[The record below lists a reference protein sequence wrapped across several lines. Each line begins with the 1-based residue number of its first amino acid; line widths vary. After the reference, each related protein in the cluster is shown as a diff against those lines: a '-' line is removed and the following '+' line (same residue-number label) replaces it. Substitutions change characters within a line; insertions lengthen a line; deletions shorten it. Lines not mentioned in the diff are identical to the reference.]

1 VLDKALLML
10 SNKKWIRSGEW
21 NFKDIEQLN
30 KHNFITAKNVV
41 YLVNLSKDD
50 FNKKKNKWLMPIK

>member
-30 KHNFITAKNVV
+30 KHNFITVIIII
-41 YLVNLSKDD
+41 NLLMIII
-50 FNKKKNKWLMPIK
+50 NLILKKRLKI

>member
-30 KHNFITAKNVV
+30 KHNFITVIIII
-41 YLVNLSKDD
+41 NLLMIII
-50 FNKKKNKWLMPIK
+50 NLILKKRLKM

>member
-1 VLDKALLML
+1 MLDKALLML

-30 KHNFITAKNVV
+30 KHNFITVIII
-41 YLVNLSKDD
+41 
-50 FNKKKNKWLMPIK
+50 IKFINNNY

>member
-1 VLDKALLML
+1 MLDKALLML

-30 KHNFITAKNVV
+30 KHNFITVIIII
-41 YLVNLSKDD
+41 NLLMIII
-50 FNKKKNKWLMPIK
+50 NLILKKRLKM

>member
-1 VLDKALLML
+1 ML
-10 SNKKWIRSGEW
+10 NNKKWIRSGEW